1 MNASRSGRL
10 SLEILTTHFENVLL
24 VHSLCVD
31 GNDLGSVDEAWFRRR
46 MEECCSYTEHGIL
59 LACDYASDYD
69 VVGKP
74 VVVNQAIAFQDR

>member
-1 MNASRSGRL
+1 MGTISGQWMRRGSAEEWRSAALTL
-10 SLEILTTHFENVLL
+10 S
-24 VHSLCVD
+24 
-31 GNDLGSVDEAWFRRR
+31 
-46 MEECCSYTEHGIL
+46 GIL